1 MQITIKKAENNTYKA
16 EVVIEKDKVKKALDE
31 ALEHEA
37 KDIEIKGFRKGKAP
51 LDVVKKNID
60 QSKLRSHA
68 LNHVLSDAYS
78 NIIKENKL
86 KPIVYPRFNI
96 TEFEEDKDLKFS
108 VTIIEAPEIKL
119 GDYKAEIAKI
129 ETKDKAS
136 PTVQQIIDAVLKC
149 SEVKVAVELI
159 SEETDRMMS
168 SLIDQL
174 ARLGLTIDKYMESQ
188 SKTPQSLRDEYAKL
202 SENNIKSD
210 FLITEIADKEGIT
223 ISDEEVEKTISAIPD
238 AQSKK
243 ALSNPD
249 QKMYIKAVLLK
260 NKTIQKLAEAK

>member
-1 MQITIKKAENNTYKA
+1 MQVTINKGENNTYKA
-16 EVVIEKDKVKKALDE
+16 DVVIEKSKVVKAFDE
-31 ALEHEA
+31 ALAHEA

-68 LNHVLSDAYS
+68 LNHVLSEAYS

-96 TEFEEDKDLKFS
+96 TEFEDDKDLKFTL
-108 VTIIEAPEIKL
+108 VIIEAPEIKL

-129 ETKDKAS
+129 ESKEKA
-136 PTVQQIIDAVLKC
+136 TVQQIIDAVLHC
-149 SEVKVAVELI
+149 SDVKVASELI
-159 SEETDRMMS
+159 TEETDRMMS

-174 ARLGLTIDKYMESQ
+174 GRLGLTIDKYMESQ
-188 SKTPQSLRDEYAKL
+188 NKTPQSLRDEYAKTA
-202 SENNIKSD
+202 ENNIRSD
-210 FLITEIADKEGIT
+210 FLITEIAGKEGVT

-238 AQSKK
+238 EASKK

-249 QKMYIKAVLLK
+249 QRMYIKAVLLK
-260 NKTIQKLAEAK
+260 NKTIQKLAETK